1 MPEAVGL
8 YNPANEHDACGVA
21 MVATLNKTR
30 NHEIVSKALTALRN
44 LEHRGASGAEPDSGD
59 GAGILIQIPDEFYR
73 SVVDFKL
80 PKLGFY
86 ATGVFF
92 IEAGNTDYLAQITKI
107 ASEEG
112 LRILGWRDLPINSKS
127 IGKTALSVMPSFK
140 QIFVEGLK
148 AESDLVLERM
158 VFCLRKRVEHT
169 MPIYVASLSSRTIVY
184 KGMLTT
190 GQLEE
195 FFPDLSNQLVVS
207 AMALVHSRFS
217 TNTFPSWPL
226 AHPYRFIAHNG
237 EINTV
242 KGNRNWMRA
251 RETLLQS
258 DLIPGDI
265 KRLFPIVNNSGSD
278 SASFDEVLELL
289 YLGGRSLPHSIL
301 MMIPEA
307 WENHATMSQVRK
319 DFYAFHS
326 ALMEPWDGPACVT
339 FTDGN
344 QIGAVLD
351 RNGLRPSRFWVTDD
365 GLVVL
370 ASEVGVLDFKPESIV
385 RKGRL
390 QPGKMFLVD
399 LQEGRIIEDDE
410 IKDSLAAAE
419 PYSDWLHAGL
429 VRLSDLPSRE
439 HIVYPH
445 SSVVR
450 RQRAFGYT
458 EEELRLIITPM
469 AKNGAEPLGSM
480 GTDTPIAALSEKP
493 RLLFDY
499 FAQLFAQVTNPPLDA
514 IREELVTSLGG
525 SIGPE
530 HNLLDPGPSSC
541 RQISLQ
547 FPVIDNDELAKI
559 INVNADGDQ
568 PGFATHV
575 VRGLFPIAGG
585 GRSLVARLDQ
595 IRSEVS
601 SAINEGARIIVLSD
615 RDGDAENAPIPS
627 LLLTSAVH
635 HHLIREKTRTKVG
648 LVVESGEV
656 REVHHVALLIGFGA
670 AAVNPYLAME
680 SAED

>member
-1 MPEAVGL
+1 MENRKLFSTTPNAVGL
-8 YNPANEHDACGVA
+8 YDPANEHDACGVA
-21 MVATLNKTR
+21 MVATLNKLPT
-30 NHEIVSKALTALRN
+30 HEIVAKALTALRN

-59 GAGILIQIPDEFYR
+59 GAGILIQVPDKFYR
-73 SVVDFKL
+73 SVVSFKL
-80 PKLGFY
+80 PEVGKY
-86 ATGVFF
+86 ATGIFF
-92 IEAGNTDYLAQITKI
+92 INSNEEGNLRTIERI
-107 ASEEG
+107 ANEEG
-112 LRILGWRDLPINSKS
+112 LEIIGWRDLPIDSKS
-127 IGKTALSVMPSFK
+127 LGKTALSVMPDFK
-140 QIFVEGLK
+140 QIFVTGK
-148 AESDLVLERM
+148 NNESDLVLERM
-158 VFCLRKRVEHT
+158 AFCLRKRIEHT
-169 MPIYVASLSSRTIVY
+169 MPIYISSLSSRTIVY

-195 FFPDLSNQLVVS
+195 FFPDLSNPLVES
-207 AMALVHSRFS
+207 SLALVHSRFS

-226 AHPYRFIAHNG
+226 AHPYRYIAHNG

-242 KGNRNWMRA
+242 KGNRNWMSA
-251 RETLLQS
+251 RETLLES
-258 DLIPGDI
+258 NLIPGDL

-307 WENHATMSQVRK
+307 WENHATMSQERK

-326 ALMEPWDGPACVT
+326 TLMEPWDGPACVT
-339 FTDGN
+339 FTDGK
-344 QIGAVLD
+344 QVGAVLD

-370 ASEVGVLDFKPESIV
+370 ASEVGVLDFAPEKIV

-399 LQEGRIIEDDE
+399 IEAGRIIEDDE
-410 IKDSLAAAE
+410 IKQSLATSAPYAE
-419 PYSDWLHAGL
+419 WLQAGL
-429 VRLSDLPSRE
+429 VRLSDLPARE

-458 EEELRLIITPM
+458 EEEIRIIITPM

-480 GTDTPIAALSEKP
+480 GTDTPIAALSDKS

-530 HNLLDPGPSSC
+530 HNLLDQGPSSC

-568 PGFATHV
+568 PGFACHV

-585 GRSLVARLDQ
+585 GKSLVARIEA
-595 IRSEVS
+595 IRKEVS
-601 SAINEGARIIVLSD
+601 KAIEEGARIIVLSD

-648 LVVESGEV
+648 
-656 REVHHVALLIGFGA
+656 
-670 AAVNPYLAME
+670 
-680 SAED
+680 